1 MADAKERAVRKLER
15 QIARAQRRLTKA
27 EGKRRRRGGLL
38 GGVVLGTVAGGLLI
52 YYLTRRNQD
61 DEWERE
67 HADDSI
73 VLRDQ
78 PVPTGQTADI
88 EPLPT
93 LNVAAEEQGEGA
105 AITPEEIGATGE
117 PAPPAQR
124 PAPPATLLG
133 ATQAQAQTGQPQQ
146 NDAPPQA
153 APPAKQSEQQAKA
166 TASAPSDQPGERE
179 GQDKQPAQAAASAPT
194 TQQARQ
200 DEQTPQGTAAAKTE
214 EQPTRAEEGRERD
227 EPLPVEVERPEIV
240 LAKASGNTE
249 EELEEAVSDEPT
261 PAPSEMRAEPIDG
274 ICPASHPIKGNRGSM
289 GALIY
294 HVPGGRNYDRT
305 KPEACFATI
314 EDAEAAGYR
323 APRG

>member
-1 MADAKERAVRKLER
+1 MAGAEERAVRKLER

-27 EGKRRRRGGLL
+27 EGKQRRRGGLL
-38 GGVVLGTVAGGLLI
+38 GGVVLGTVAGGLLT
-52 YYLTRRNQD
+52 YYLAPRNQD

-67 HADDSI
+67 HTDDSI

-93 LNVAAEEQGEGA
+93 LNVATEEQGEG
-105 AITPEEIGATGE
+105 EE
-117 PAPPAQR
+117 PAPSAQR
-124 PAPPATLLG
+124 SGPPATLLG
-133 ATQAQAQTGQPQQ
+133 ATQAQAQAGQPQQ
-146 NDAPPQA
+146 NAAPHQA
-153 APPAKQSEQQAKA
+153 TPPAKQGEESARA
-166 TASAPSDQPGERE
+166 TT
-179 GQDKQPAQAAASAPT
+179 SAPT
-194 TQQARQ
+194 DQPRKQGGQDTQPAPGAASDRADQTQQARQ

-214 EQPTRAEEGRERD
+214 DQPTRAEGGRERD